1 MATDTT
7 NVDAANDSTPRSEGD
22 ALNIQDVLQGIV
34 PEGADAGALGAY
46 LTFET
51 VGNSTVVIV
60 DLDGS
65 GPSAPV
71 QLVMLPNITGVTLQG
86 LLNNL
91 PDAA

>member
-1 MATDTT
+1 MATDNA
-7 NVDAANDSTPRSEGD
+7 NVDAGNDPAPRSEGD
-22 ALNIQDVLQGIV
+22 ALKLQDVLQGIV

-60 DLDGS
+60 DFDGP

-71 QLVMLPNITGVTLQG
+71 QLVALPNITGVTLQD

>member
-1 MATDTT
+1 MATDNANT
-7 NVDAANDSTPRSEGD
+7 DAGNDATPRSESD
-22 ALNIQDVLQGIV
+22 ALNIQDMLHGIV

-51 VGNSTVVIV
+51 VGNSTIV
-60 DLDGS
+60 SVDIDGP
-65 GPSAPV
+65 GSAAPI
-71 QLVMLPNITGVTLQG
+71 QLVTLPNVTGVTLQD